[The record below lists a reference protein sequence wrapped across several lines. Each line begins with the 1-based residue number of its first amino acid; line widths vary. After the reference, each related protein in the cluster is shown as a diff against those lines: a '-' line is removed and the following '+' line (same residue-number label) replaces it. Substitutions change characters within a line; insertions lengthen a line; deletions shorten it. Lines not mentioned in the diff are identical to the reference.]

1 MGEKLSRSHPNID
14 NMQQNYMMK
23 DVAVKLLTLEL
34 AQRA

>member
-14 NMQQNYMMK
+14 DMEHNYVMK